1 MIAPS
6 VPDCLPRARG
16 KLSSNIGKWVLQLQG
31 WKITGEIPANKK
43 LILAVA
49 PHTSNWDFIVGVSVM
64 LYLNLKVSFL
74 GKDAIF
80 RWPFKRL
87 LENLGGI
94 AVDRKHSHGVVGQLV
109 EEFIGAEQL
118 ILGLAPEGTR
128 SKTKE
133 WKTGFLHIANQANV
147 PVVPVSLD
155 FGSKVVHFHQPMD
168 IGKDIGSELSR
179 VKAKFSSVCAKNP
192 QAV

>member
-16 KLSSNIGKWVLQLQG
+16 KWSSNLGKWVLEMLG
-31 WKITGEIPANKK
+31 WKITGDIPAHKK
-43 LILAVA
+43 MILAVA
-49 PHTSNWDFIVGVSVM
+49 PHTSNWDFVIGVATM

-80 RWPFKRL
+80 RWPFKGL
-87 LENLGGI
+87 LESIGGI
-94 AVDRKHSHGVVGQLV
+94 AVDRKHSHGVVGQMV
-109 EEFIGAEQL
+109 EAFNQSEQL
-118 ILGLAPEGTR
+118 LLGLAPEGTR

-133 WKTGFLHIANQANV
+133 WKTGFLYMANQANV
-147 PVVPVSLD
+147 PVVPISLD
-155 FGSKVVHFHQPMD
+155 FAAKEVRFHSPMIISDD
-168 IGKDIGSELSR
+168 IPSELSK
-179 VKAKFSSVCAKNP
+179 VKANFADVCAKNP